1 MILARA
7 RSLQFSRTGAL
18 PEMCHRGAQVGT
30 LQIWTGTVRVKGLW
44 IKAGLISTQADAGTG
59 SVRNGDKKAGPFT
72 GEAGSDTGEAQRTC
86 CANTSNEP
94 ALRPPKSGVY
104 IT

>member
-7 RSLQFSRTGAL
+7 RSLQLSRTGAL
-18 PEMCHRGAQVGT
+18 PEMCHRGGQVGT

-72 GEAGSDTGEAQRTC
+72 GEAPVWLLTNEERVWLIRT
-86 CANTSNEP
+86 AGWRRE
-94 ALRPPKSGVY
+94 
-104 IT
+104 